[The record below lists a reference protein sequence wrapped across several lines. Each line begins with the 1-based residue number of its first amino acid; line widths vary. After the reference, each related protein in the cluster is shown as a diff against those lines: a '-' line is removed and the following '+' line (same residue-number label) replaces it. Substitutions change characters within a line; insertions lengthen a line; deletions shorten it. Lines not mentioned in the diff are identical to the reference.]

1 MVNKGSS
8 NPTRG
13 RFEWDTFAP
22 EPGSKKRGR
31 GRRRSPPPGHLP
43 RTDLDTESSSSKAY
57 TEGRTVGYRNR
68 INGPVAPVKTITLDE
83 LPPESVLRQ

>member
-1 MVNKGSS
+1 MTKGSS

-13 RFEWDTFAP
+13 RYHWDTLPP

-31 GRRRSPPPGHLP
+31 GKRRTPPPGVLTK
-43 RTDLDTESSSSKAY
+43 TDLDTESDSSKAY
-57 TEGRTVGYRNR
+57 TEGRTVGYKHR
-68 INGPVAPVKTITLDE
+68 INGPVAPVTTITLDE